1 MGHVEQVYLVGVEL
15 SRGHGEGNG
24 LAVRR
29 PVRADDGVRA
39 RVQQMRILAKRPHH
53 PNRDGAI
60 FGAVE
65 EQDLLPIG
73 REFGRQG
80 VADVIGE
87 LGGFRVRNVEEVKVE
102 VIAFV
107 FGEDN
112 ARHVGC
118 EDGIVFVAEVV
129 RDLRV
134 ASAVRVDGA
143 DLIDLPARAGEHD
156 PPAKRS
162 KSGCGSRRG
171 RVGWDGRCRG
181 DFFRLE
187 RENRFQPVN
196 WNQPEEE
203 SDHSQKNQA
212 DGDGRLP
219 PL

>member
-29 PVRADDGVRA
+29 PVRANDGVRA
-39 RVQQMRILAKRPHH
+39 RVQQMRVFAHRSHD
-53 PNRDGAI
+53 PNGGGAI

-143 DLIDLPARAGEHD
+143 DLVDLPARAREHD
-156 PPAKRS
+156 PPAETGER
-162 KSGCGSRRG
+162 GRGSRQR
-171 RVGWDGRCRG
+171 RIGWDGRCSG
-181 DFFRLE
+181 EVFRLE

-203 SDHSQKNQA
+203 GDHSQKYQA